1 MSDEPF
7 FASFVSNDTCSCQNA
22 EVFYRYLR
30 IAQFIG
36 YIIFP
41 NIIFFHIAYLGIQY
55 MDPLFLMRP

>member
-1 MSDEPF
+1 MSF

-55 MDPLFLMRP
+55 MDPLF